1 MPGCG
6 LTLVSPSDYCPFR
19 RQVASRNLRIQ
30 GNDALIMN
38 SAFFTDLIII
48 LLLTILIVYLG
59 HRIKLPIILGFLLT
73 GILVG
78 PYGFHIVAQRHEVEL
93 FAEIGVILLLFEI
106 GIEFSL
112 RELFRARKMVL
123 LGGGLQVFVTILIVG
138 LISLLTGIGF
148 SQAFIYGA
156 IVALSSTAIVLKYLK
171 EHGLL
176 DTPYGGM
183 AVSVLIFQDLAI
195 VPLLLIVQFLSS
207 AQEAAPGLSLFII
220 GGKSLLF
227 IGLTIVLAKY
237 VFPPVLQ
244 QIART
249 RSRELFGISV
259 IGFCFSLAW
268 LAGWVGLS
276 VSIGA
281 FLAGLIV
288 SESEYG
294 HQTLGFVL
302 PFRDLFVSL
311 FFISIGMLLDL
322 GFVLRYWYLILL
334 CVVGVV
340 LIKSVLTT
348 LAVRV
353 SGASLRNAII
363 AGLGLSQIGEFAF
376 VLAEAGHQGALI
388 PDFFYQ
394 LFLATAIITM
404 ALTVVYFPAGVSLT
418 EYLSTHRIFG
428 NYFIPRDGEEP
439 VTSYSNHLIVIGYG
453 VIGRHIARMADKSG
467 IPYSIIELNP
477 ETVRVESA
485 KGIPIIY
492 GDGMFE
498 PVLEKAG
505 LKHARMLA
513 ITIPDPV
520 GALRITNIAR
530 SQNPEVSIIV
540 RTRFVR
546 DQGMVSEAGADQ
558 VVAEE
563 HEVAESM
570 GVYIQQEFG
579 HSG

>member
-1 MPGCG
+1 
-6 LTLVSPSDYCPFR
+6 
-19 RQVASRNLRIQ
+19 
-30 GNDALIMN
+30 MN
-38 SAFFTDLIII
+38 SVFFTDLIII
-48 LLLTILIVYLG
+48 LILTVLVVYLG
-59 HRIKLPIILGFLLT
+59 HRIRLPIIIGFLLT

-78 PYGFHIVAQRHEVEL
+78 PHGFHIVAQRHEVEL

-112 RELFRARKMVL
+112 RELFRARRLVL
-123 LGGGLQVFVTILIVG
+123 LGGGLQVIGTIIIVG
-138 LISLLTGIGF
+138 MLASLTGIGL
-148 SQAFIYGA
+148 SRAFIYGA

-171 EHGLL
+171 EQGVL
-176 DTPYGGM
+176 DTPYGRS
-183 AVSVLIFQDLAI
+183 AISVLIFQDLAI

-207 AQEAAPGLSLFII
+207 AQGAAPGVSLLII

-259 IGFCFSLAW
+259 VVFCFSLAW

-322 GFVLRYWYLILL
+322 GFVLRYWYIILL
-334 CVVGVV
+334 SVSGVV
-340 LIKSVLTT
+340 LIKSVLTS
-348 LAVRV
+348 LAVRI

-363 AGLGLSQIGEFAF
+363 TGLGLSQIGEFAF
-376 VLAEAGHQGALI
+376 ILAETGHRAALI
-388 PDFFYQ
+388 PDYYYQ

-404 ALTVVYFPAGVSLT
+404 ALTVAFFPAAT
-418 EYLSTHRIFG
+418 AFTRYLSAHRVFG
-428 NYFIPRDGEEP
+428 AYFIPKDTEDLRD
-439 VTSYSNHLIVIGYG
+439 SYANHLIVIGYG
-453 VIGRHIARMADKSG
+453 IIGRHIARMADKSG
-467 IPYSIIELNP
+467 IPYCIVELNP
-477 ETVRVESA
+477 ETVRLERA

-492 GDGMFE
+492 GDGMFG

-505 LKHARMLA
+505 LKRARMIA

-520 GALRITNIAR
+520 GALRITNIVR
-530 SQNPEVSIIV
+530 SYNPEVRIIA
-540 RTRFVR
+540 RTRFVKDQSMVR
-546 DQGMVSEAGADQ
+546 DAGADL

-563 HEVAESM
+563 NEVAESM
-570 GVYIQQEFG
+570 CGYIQQDFG